1 MIVAF
6 LDLLGFSALLQTD
19 TEVALDN
26 IKSLNNVIKTRF
38 NDDRSPTARMQRRT
52 S

>member
-26 IKSLNNVIKTRF
+26 RLT
-38 NDDRSPTARMQRRT
+38 M
-52 S
+52 